1 MLDVLNA
8 FEELLD
14 LDFKQQVTAVLS
26 EVYMLNGHLCGEV
39 FGDKSKRFKNG
50 TRIMTSPVSFGIEVL
65 GHQLYLTRTGSVYL
79 VSSWRKF
86 DETWKG
92 MSFADGIH
100 PIDFLLSTSPE
111 RGDDFSEDQEVTSS
125 LETEL
130 IKMQIPKRRANR
142 AIFLDAETGPDQEQI
157 ADELNSKIFELATL
171 HLDTGELAQKL
182 EAAQRRIVLDTKS
195 EVLIEYTKRHPDPF
209 LLPLIALGFLPRWQA
224 VLVLDGQFNVSR
236 RATSDLANE
245 LLIVLP
251 VEVLTEQ
258 LRERRMTLDLGL

>member
-14 LDFKQQVTAVLS
+14 LHFKQQVTAVLS
-26 EVYMLNGHLCGEV
+26 EVYMLNGHLSGEV

-50 TRIMTSPVSFGIEVL
+50 TRIMTSEVNFGIEVS

-79 VSSWRKF
+79 VSSWKKF
-86 DETWKG
+86 DETWKR

-100 PIDFLLSTSPE
+100 PIDFLLGTSPE
-111 RGDDFSEDQEVTSS
+111 RGDDFSEDQEVCRS

-130 IKMQIPKRRANR
+130 IKMQLPKRRANR
-142 AIFLDAETGPDQEQI
+142 AIFLEAETEPGHEQI
-157 ADELNSKIFELATL
+157 ADELNSTIFEFATL
-171 HLDTGELAQKL
+171 HLVTDELVNKL

-195 EVLIEYTKRHPDPF
+195 EVLIEYTKRLPDPF
-209 LLPLIALGFLPRWQA
+209 LLHLIALGFLPRWQA

-236 RATSDLANE
+236 RAISELANE
-245 LLIVLP
+245 LLIMLP
-251 VEVLTEQ
+251 VEVLTDQ
-258 LRERRMTLDLGL
+258 LRERRMGLDLGL